1 MSFTGHIPGNPI
13 QFDHALVF
21 ENARARSLE
30 IAP

>member
-1 MSFTGHIPGNPI
+1 MSFTGHSPGSPI
-13 QFDHALVF
+13 QLDHALVF